1 MKFRGLV
8 HVVQGRLG
16 QKNKARLA
24 REAGDWAMS
33 EALYRSLLQRNF
45 RQPGL
50 HLQLGHTLKAAGRFA
65 EAEAAYRTAIA
76 QRPSYAH
83 AYLQLGLFLQEQ
95 GRTREAE
102 DIFAQAIRMEP
113 GFTPVRDKLI
123 AIGAR
128 HRLPEVDYG
137 RSAATDVAGRIS
149 ANLTAAAEEVGRY
162 AVVSSYP
169 ARAYDAFAK
178 AYPVG
183 PPPAGGRDL
192 ADLTVLVDAADGSP
206 SKLRRTLTSL
216 LDQRDGAWRAIV
228 RGDVCLFE
236 HSVTSY
242 QAFESRIQYQSAD
255 QAIIAQVMQASAIL
269 QVSSGLVLDREAV
282 GWVRLALASTTQAAV
297 IFDQDQFREHW
308 RDGMERFDP
317 ALFPRQDVLEV
328 ETCPIVPAAVAVK
341 PALYPELCA
350 GLGQEGSQLRRSLLM
365 QASRGSGVANVPR
378 ILFSVPADQVRLENN
393 TSGGTD
399 LAAVPEEPITV
410 IIPTR
415 DRAHLLQAAVLSLVR
430 KASNRRRL
438 SFIVIDNGSSEP
450 RSKRLFDRLRTRFGV
465 KILASPG
472 AFNWP
477 LLNNLAA
484 DMCQDGILVFANN
497 DVEMTTQGWDEVLR
511 SNFSRRETGIVG
523 ARLLFPRGA
532 VQHAGIVLGAG
543 DGRPVHEGEG
553 ADATDPGPLGR
564 WRRRRTAAAV
574 TGAFMAVRQ
583 TVFNAVGRFDPR
595 FSIAYNDIDF
605 CLAVRRAGLEV
616 VYDPAVEL
624 VHHESATRGRND
636 NREKVAWDDDELR
649 DMHRKWGAMLTS
661 DPTVNL
667 QWSSAMGRPYEGFR
681 DISSRRVLDHL
692 AQSGSA

>member
-8 HVVQGRLG
+8 QGFQDRLG

-24 REAGDWAMS
+24 REAGDWALS
-33 EALYRSLLQRNF
+33 EALYRSLLRRNF
-45 RQPGL
+45 GQPGL

-83 AYLQLGLFLQEQ
+83 AYLQLGLLLQEQ

-102 DIFAQAIRMEP
+102 DIFAQAVRMEP
-113 GFTPVRDKLI
+113 GFTPARDKLI

-128 HRLPEVDYG
+128 HRLPEADYG

-149 ANLTAAAEEVGRY
+149 ANLTAAAEEVGRH
-162 AVVSSYP
+162 AVLSSYP

-183 PPPAGGRDL
+183 PPPAGDRDL
-192 ADLTVLVDAADGSP
+192 ADLTVLIDTADGSP

-228 RGDVCLFE
+228 RGDARLFE

-242 QAFESRIQYQSAD
+242 QAFESRIQYESAD
-255 QAIIAQVMQASAIL
+255 QAIISQVMQTSAIL

-282 GWVRLALASTTQAAV
+282 GWIRLALASTTQAVV
-297 IFDQDQFREHW
+297 IFDQDHFREHW

-341 PALYPELCA
+341 PALYADLFA
-350 GLGQEGSQLRRSLLM
+350 GLGQEGSQLRRSLIM

-378 ILFSVPADQVRLENN
+378 ILFSVPADQFRLDNN
-393 TSGGTD
+393 SRGTERVD
-399 LAAVPEEPITV
+399 VSEEPITV

-415 DRAHLLQAAVLSLVR
+415 DRADLLQAAVLSLAR

-438 SFIVIDNGSSEP
+438 SFVVVDNGSWEL
-450 RSKRLFDRLRTRFGV
+450 RSKKLFDRLRTRFGV

-484 DMCQDGILVFANN
+484 DICPDGILVFANN
-497 DVEMTTQGWDEVLR
+497 DVEMATQGWDEVLR
-511 SNFSRRETGIVG
+511 SNFSRRETGVVG
-523 ARLLFPRGA
+523 ARLLYPHGT

-553 ADATDPGPLGR
+553 ADAADPGPLGR

-583 TVFNAVGRFDPR
+583 SVFNAVGRFDPR

-605 CLAVRRAGLEV
+605 CLAVRKRGLEV
-616 VYDPAVEL
+616 VYDPALEL

-649 DMHRKWGAMLTS
+649 DLHRKWGAMLTS

-667 QWSSAMGRPYEGFR
+667 QWSSAMGQPYEGFR
-681 DISSRRVLDHL
+681 DISSRRILDHL
-692 AQSGSA
+692 AQSGAA